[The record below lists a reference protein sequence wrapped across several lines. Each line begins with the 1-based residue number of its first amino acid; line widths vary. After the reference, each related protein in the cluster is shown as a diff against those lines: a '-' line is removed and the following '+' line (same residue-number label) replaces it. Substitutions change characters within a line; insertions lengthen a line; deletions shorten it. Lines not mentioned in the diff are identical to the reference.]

1 MSRPSSPKIVIV
13 GAGPAG
19 IRAAATL
26 VAAGLHPVVIDEG
39 HRAGGQIYRR
49 PPDGFVR
56 TPEQLYGSEA
66 VKAQELHA
74 LFDRL
79 TEERQLTY
87 QAHSSVIAVHQGRL
101 HVLGEGGAQVN
112 SDDRLVLDTGACER
126 IAPVPGWQNAGV

>member
-1 MSRPSSPKIVIV
+1 MSETPRIVIV

-26 VAAGLHPVVIDEG
+26 VGAGLHPVVIDEG

-49 PPDGFVR
+49 PLAGFTR

-66 VKAQELHA
+66 VKACALHA

-79 TEERQLTY
+79 AAE
-87 QAHSSVIAVHQGRL
+87 
-101 HVLGEGGAQVN
+101 
-112 SDDRLVLDTGACER
+112 
-126 IAPVPGWQNAGV
+126 APP